1 VAAGAAL
8 VAVFGLLHGHAHG
21 TEMAGGALTY
31 GAGMLLATAA
41 LHGVGLLLA
50 AGAGDTRRLALRAAG
65 GVASVA
71 AAMVAIV

>member
-1 VAAGAAL
+1 
-8 VAVFGLLHGHAHG
+8 
-21 TEMAGGALTY
+21 MAGGALTY

-41 LHGVGLLLA
+41 LHGLGLLLA

-71 AAMVAIV
+71 SAMVAIV